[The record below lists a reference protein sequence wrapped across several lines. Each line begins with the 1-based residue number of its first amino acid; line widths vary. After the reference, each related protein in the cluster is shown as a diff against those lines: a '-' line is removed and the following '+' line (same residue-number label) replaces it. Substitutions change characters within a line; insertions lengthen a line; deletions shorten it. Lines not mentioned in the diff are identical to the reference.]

1 MAKKMGRPPKCTP
14 ERVEKI
20 CQALE
25 NGESI
30 EMAAKLAGITK
41 PTYYDWLE
49 KNLDFSNRVKEAKA
63 RFEDWQLHGILE
75 DARKSLKTLIC
86 GLEYDET
93 KTEYEPDKSGSPR
106 IKKQTTVTKK
116 ILPNA
121 TAVIF
126 ALCNRDPENWSNRHI
141 QELTGRIETES
152 KPNIP
157 LDKIPD
163 ELLAQVIES
172 MSK

>member
-30 EMAAKLAGITK
+30 EMAARMAGITK

-86 GLEYDET
+86 GCEYDET
-93 KTEYEPDKSGSPR
+93 KTEYEPGEKGLPR
-106 IKKQTTVTKK
+106 IKKQITITKK